1 MKRLIAIL
9 LSVLALAALVGCS
22 SGSGSGSKDRDYA
35 QIIHDARSDED
46 NEYRMIARPAEE
58 EGKFT
63 AIDGPSSE
71 YTAEDLSDNIANFTL
86 PLLGLEEGDYE
97 DFAASVS
104 DMMTQSYGV
113 AIVKPAEDKT
123 DAVKEALQNYVTNQQ
138 KTMENYLFD
147 QYEIAK
153 AAVVETVPS
162 GEVVLVCCENSDA
175 VFASIKAALA
185 G

>member
-9 LSVLALAALVGCS
+9 LSALALTALVGCS
-22 SGSGSGSKDRDYA
+22 FGSGAGSTPKDYA

-104 DMMTQSYGV
+104 NMMTQSYGV
-113 AIVKPAEDKT
+113 AIVKPAEGKT